1 MGKGWWGNGRGV
13 VRSFR
18 LYWLFFLYGQR
29 VIPLQLHVLQI
40 ISDLMVTCIIFS
52 SFPLVLYEKFEYI
65 QIISLKI
72 SQCRDVD

>member
-1 MGKGWWGNGRGV
+1 MVGEWEGCRAFFEIV
-13 VRSFR
+13 
-18 LYWLFFLYGQR
+18 LAFFLYGQR

-52 SFPLVLYEKFEYI
+52 SFPLVLCEKFKYI